1 MPQPKLT
8 QGRGGRCWRVEHAAA
23 IAGHSTE
30 PRRIPQIIH
39 QTGKHMNLTYNQQ
52 LWRSTWAYHNPD
64 YEMRFYDNAGCLDF
78 IAHEYPRPCPSR
90 PSAFGFLSTRAARV
104 GLGEHPGPC

>member
-1 MPQPKLT
+1 
-8 QGRGGRCWRVEHAAA
+8 
-23 IAGHSTE
+23 
-30 PRRIPQIIH
+30 
-39 QTGKHMNLTYNQQ
+39 MNLTYNQQ

-90 PSAFGFLSTRAARV
+90 PSALSV
-104 GLGEHPGPC
+104 